1 MNAVALVV
9 GLVMLVAGAAI
20 GWLVARRNGDVRA
33 QSAQLEAATLR
44 AELETQRVAAGRT
57 EELLRRNDEQLREL
71 FGAQAAEA
79 LQRNAEQ
86 LLQLAKAQLASST
99 TAASSDLAQRQQAIE
114 AMVAPLRDSLAK
126 VHDQLGEV
134 ERGRSSSDAA
144 LRAQLRSMSET
155 SLQLNTQTAQLVTA
169 LRAPQTRGRWGE
181 MQLERVVEAA
191 GMTEH
196 VDFLTQVSA
205 TSGDGSRQR
214 PDLVVKLTGGRVIV
228 VDSKVPFAAYL
239 DAMEATDER
248 ARAER
253 MKAHARHLR
262 THIDSLSA
270 KSYAHLFECTPEFVV
285 CFIPADAFLDAAM
298 REDAS
303 LQEHAFARDVV
314 LATPSTLVGLLRT
327 ISYTWRQEALAA
339 NAKQVHE
346 LGRDLYK
353 RLSTLG
359 NHFDKLGKN
368 LRGAVGSYND
378 AVGSMERMVL
388 SKARQMSDLGVVDIS
403 AELPRLEPLTDATPR
418 PTTAPELA
426 GTGGKH
432 DSRVISLP
440 PQPQLPT
447 DLSDDARATS

>member
-1 MNAVALVV
+1 MNAVALLLA
-9 GLVMLVAGAAI
+9 GLVLLLAGAAI
-20 GWLVARRNGDVRA
+20 GWLAARRSSDAGAHAAR
-33 QSAQLEAATLR
+33 LEAAALR
-44 AELETQRVAAGRT
+44 AELDAQCAAAART
-57 EELLRRNDEQLREL
+57 EDLLRRNDEQLREL

-86 LLQLAKAQLASST
+86 LLHLAKSQLVSST
-99 TAASSDLAQRQQAIE
+99 TAASGDLAQRQQAIE
-114 AMVAPLRDSLAK
+114 ALVVPLRDSLAK
-126 VHDQLGEV
+126 VHEQLAEV
-134 ERGRSSSDAA
+134 EKGRTSSDAA
-144 LRAQLRSMSET
+144 LRAQLQSMSET
-155 SLQLNTQTAQLVTA
+155 SFQLNTQTAQLVTA

-196 VDFLTQVSA
+196 VDFLTQVSV
-205 TSGDGSRQR
+205 TSDDGSRQR
-214 PDLVVKLTGGRVIV
+214 PDLVVKLTGGKVIV

-239 DAMEATDER
+239 EAMEATDER
-248 ARAER
+248 TRAER
-253 MKAHARHLR
+253 MKGHARHLR
-262 THIDSLSA
+262 THIDSLAA
-270 KSYAHLFECTPEFVV
+270 KSYAHLFDCTPEFVV
-285 CFIPADAFLDAAM
+285 CFVPADAFLDAAL
-298 REDAS
+298 REDAT
-303 LQEHAFARDVV
+303 LQEHAFAKDVV
-314 LATPSTLVGLLRT
+314 LATPSTLVALLRT
-327 ISYTWRQEALAA
+327 IAYTWRQEALAA

-359 NHFDKLGKN
+359 NHFDKLGRN

-388 SKARQMSDLGVVDIS
+388 SKARQMSDLGVVDAA
-403 AELPRLEPLTDATPR
+403 AELPRLEPLIDAIPR

-426 GTGGKH
+426 GGRN

-447 DLSDDARATS
+447 DLGDEARATS

>member
-1 MNAVALVV
+1 MDATALLLA
-9 GLVMLVAGAAI
+9 LVMLVAGVAI
-20 GWLVARRNGDVRA
+20 GWLLAHRRGDASTQASR
-33 QSAQLEAATLR
+33 LEAAALR
-44 AELETQRVAAGRT
+44 AELDAQRAAGART

-71 FGAQAAEA
+71 FGAHAAEA

-86 LLQLAKAQLASST
+86 LVQLAKTQLASST
-99 TAASSDLAQRQQAIE
+99 TAASGDLAQRQQAIE

-126 VHDQLGEV
+126 VHEQLAEV
-134 ERGRSSSDAA
+134 EKGRSSSDAA
-144 LRAQLRSMSET
+144 LRAQMKSMSET
-155 SLQLNTQTAQLVTA
+155 SFQLNTQTAQLVTA

-205 TSGDGSRQR
+205 TSDEGARLR
-214 PDLVVKLTGGRVIV
+214 PDMVVKLTGGKVVV

-239 DAMEATDER
+239 EAMEAADER
-248 ARAER
+248 TRADR

-270 KSYAHLFECTPEFVV
+270 KSYAHLFDCTPEFVV
-285 CFIPADAFLDAAM
+285 CFVPADAFLDAAL
-298 REDAS
+298 REDAT
-303 LQEHAFARDVV
+303 LLEHAFAKDVV
-314 LATPSTLVGLLRT
+314 LATPSTLVALLRT
-327 ISYTWRQEALAA
+327 IAYTWRQEALAA

-359 NHFDKLGKN
+359 NHFDKLGRN

-378 AVGSMERMVL
+378 AIGSMERMVL
-388 SKARQMSDLGVVDIS
+388 SKARQMNDLGVVDAG
-403 AELPRLEPLTDATPR
+403 AELPRLEPLIDAIPR

-426 GTGGKH
+426 GSGGKH

-447 DLSDDARATS
+447 GLGDDERVSS

>member
-1 MNAVALVV
+1 M
-9 GLVMLVAGAAI
+9 
-20 GWLVARRNGDVRA
+20 
-33 QSAQLEAATLR
+33 
-44 AELETQRVAAGRT
+44 
-57 EELLRRNDEQLREL
+57 
-71 FGAQAAEA
+71 
-79 LQRNAEQ
+79 
-86 LLQLAKAQLASST
+86 KAM
-99 TAASSDLAQRQQAIE
+99 SD
-114 AMVAPLRDSLAK
+114 
-126 VHDQLGEV
+126 
-134 ERGRSSSDAA
+134 
-144 LRAQLRSMSET
+144 T
-155 SLQLNTQTAQLVTA
+155 SFQLNTQTAQLVTA

-205 TSGDGSRQR
+205 TSDDGSRQR
-214 PDLVVKLTGGRVIV
+214 PDMVVKLTGGKVIV
-228 VDSKVPFAAYL
+228 VDSKVPFVAYL
-239 DAMEATDER
+239 EATEATDER
-248 ARAER
+248 TRAER

-270 KSYAHLFECTPEFVV
+270 KNYAHLFDCTPEFVV
-285 CFIPADAFLDAAM
+285 CFVPADAFLDAAL
-298 REDAS
+298 REDAT
-303 LQEHAFARDVV
+303 LLEHAFAKDIV
-314 LATPSTLVGLLRT
+314 LATPSTLVALLRT
-327 ISYTWRQEALAA
+327 IAYTWRQEALAA

-388 SKARQMSDLGVVDIS
+388 SKARQMNDLGVVDAG
-403 AELPRLEPLTDATPR
+403 AELPRLEPLIDAIPR

-426 GTGGKH
+426 GGGKH
-432 DSRVISLP
+432 ESRVISLP

-447 DLSDDARATS
+447 DLGGEERASS